1 MPRKRKGTPIDGWI
15 AVDKPAGMGSTQV
28 VAAVRRILG
37 AAKAGHGGTLD
48 PLATGILPV
57 ALGEATKTVQ
67 YVMDGSKTY
76 RWRVRFGEARS
87 TDDLEGAVT
96 ATCERRPTAAEIEMA
111 LPAFT
116 GDIEQVPPAFSA
128 IKIGGERAY
137 DLARA
142 GEAVELM
149 PRRVHV
155 ARQTLLGMPDP
166 DHADIETVCGKGT
179 YIRSL
184 ARDLSRALGTCGT
197 IVVLRRTACGPF
209 NEGNAISLDKLQELG
224 HSPAPRTHL
233 LPVETALDDI
243 PALALTEAEARRLQ
257 SGQAL
262 SLLPV
267 ASREPLPPL
276 RDDHVVRAM
285 AGSRLVALAR
295 IDGGELRPVRVMNLN
310 RQETEKH
317 DVDHA

>member
-1 MPRKRKGTPIDGWI
+1 MARKRKGTPIDGWI
-15 AVDKPAGMGSTQV
+15 AVDKPAGIGSTQV

-37 AAKAGHGGTLD
+37 AAKVGHGGTLD
-48 PLATGILPV
+48 PLATGVLPV

-67 YVMDGSKTY
+67 YVMDGTKTY
-76 RWRVRFGEARS
+76 RWRVRFGEERS
-87 TDDLEGAVT
+87 TDDLEGVVT
-96 ATCERRPTAAEIEMA
+96 ATCDKRPTPAEIEAA

-116 GDIEQVPPAFSA
+116 GDIDQVPPAFSA
-128 IKIGGERAY
+128 IKVAGERAY

-142 GEAVELM
+142 GEAVTLE

-155 ARQTLLGMPDP
+155 FAHRLLGMPDR

-184 ARDLSRALGTCGT
+184 ARDLARALGTLGT
-197 IVVLRRTACGPF
+197 IAALRRTACGPF
-209 NEGNAISLDKLQELG
+209 TESNAISLDKLQELG
-224 HSPAPRTHL
+224 HSPAPWTFL

-243 PALALTEAEARRLQ
+243 PALALTEAEARRLH

-262 SLLPV
+262 SL
-267 ASREPLPPL
+267 SRMVSRGPMPPFAQ
-276 RDDHVVRAM
+276 DQVVRAM
-285 AGSRLVALAR
+285 DGNRLVALAR
-295 IDGGELRPVRVMNLN
+295 IDGGDIRPVRVMNLN